1 MFGFL
6 QEEGGYG
13 SALRQV
19 TLQITSDSSCN
30 STYVDY
36 GGITDSMICAG
47 DSNGSKG
54 ACAVKGHDKYKY
66 LYVNISHL
74 LQTLKSLFH

>member
-1 MFGFL
+1 MFRFL
-6 QEEGGYG
+6 QQEGDYG
-13 SALRQV
+13 TALRQV

-47 DSNGSKG
+47 DSNGGKG
-54 ACAVKGHDKYKY
+54 ACWVKSHDKNKYKY
-66 LYVNISHL
+66 IYM
-74 LQTLKSLFH
+74 